1 MSTMRAQSSIIANQ
15 LIIEFEIIFMFFNL
29 QHIEL
34 VYLEMIKFILLK
46 EGEKNNSL
54 PCDLNYFNL

>member
-1 MSTMRAQSSIIANQ
+1 MSTMRTQSSIIANQ

-29 QHIEL
+29 HYIEL

-46 EGEKNNSL
+46 EREKN
-54 PCDLNYFNL
+54 